1 MVAVNL
7 RYPAPSSP
15 LVLLLRVPGDTHP
28 RRHVIV
34 HVSSDWASALEVL
47 VLIFSWTA
55 IDRRFAFSMCRRE
68 VHVVDVWCVQR
79 SKGSIPVCYSVVASH
94 VLTLD
99 HHVAMLHLQRHLLAS
114 DARGDVEI
122 MYQQRHDRDWLV
134 GKLILKAPERIYTVG
149 SSGRK

>member
-47 VLIFSWTA
+47 VLIFFL
-55 IDRRFAFSMCRRE
+55 DG
-68 VHVVDVWCVQR
+68 DR
-79 SKGSIPVCYSVVASH
+79 SKIWLLH
-94 VLTLD
+94 V
-99 HHVAMLHLQRHLLAS
+99 S
-114 DARGDVEI
+114 
-122 MYQQRHDRDWLV
+122 
-134 GKLILKAPERIYTVG
+134 ER
-149 SSGRK
+149 SAWSGRLVCRTLEEVYTSIILGGCLLRADS

>member
-47 VLIFSWTA
+47 VLIFLL
-55 IDRRFAFSMCRRE
+55 DG
-68 VHVVDVWCVQR
+68 DR
-79 SKGSIPVCYSVVASH
+79 SKIWLLHVSERSAWSGRLVCA
-94 VLTLD
+94 TLE
-99 HHVAMLHLQRHLLAS
+99 
-114 DARGDVEI
+114 G
-122 MYQQRHDRDWLV
+122 
-134 GKLILKAPERIYTVG
+134 IYTSMLLGGCLSRAG
-149 SSGRK
+149 S